1 MPGKTRV
8 TLFRFGGLVW
18 LAGGEK
24 RFCVAKGAPGHGV
37 HTPALADGALHPSS
51 GDLGEAAFPPAK

>member
-37 HTPALADGALHPSS
+37 HTPALADGPLHPSS
-51 GDLGEAAFPPAK
+51 GDLGEAS